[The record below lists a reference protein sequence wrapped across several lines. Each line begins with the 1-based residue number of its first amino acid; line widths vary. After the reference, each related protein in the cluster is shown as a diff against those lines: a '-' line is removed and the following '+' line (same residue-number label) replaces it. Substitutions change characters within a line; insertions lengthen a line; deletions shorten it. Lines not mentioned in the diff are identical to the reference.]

1 MRPQAANG
9 WFSEWGAPVGGAFIV
24 HLAVAVLA
32 SATLVLPVRLPTV
45 EPTIIDAE
53 IIDARVID
61 AEARRLREQLESER
75 RAAAAAAATSKAREV
90 ERELAAAAAIAARE
104 AALRRAKEAEIAKA
118 RQAQLRREREASAQ
132 LERETELRQ
141 QLALEERRAKAVRSG
156 AMAKYEEA
164 IRQKVVRNWLK
175 PAVLPGNLACVVRVE
190 QLPTGDV
197 VKAEV
202 LSCNG
207 DEAVRRSIESAVLRA
222 SPLPPPSDRTLWDRQ
237 VEFTFKLPSTTK

>member
-1 MRPQAANG
+1 MRPQAAND
-9 WFSEWGAPVGGAFIV
+9 WFSEWGAPIGGAFFV
-24 HLAVAVLA
+24 HVAVALLA
-32 SATLVLPVRLPTV
+32 SATLVMPVRIPIV
-45 EPTIIDAE
+45 EPSIIDAE

-61 AEARRLREQLESER
+61 AEARRLRESRESAA
-75 RAAAAAAATSKAREV
+75 RAASASEARAVEQELASAAA
-90 ERELAAAAAIAARE
+90 LAARE
-104 AALRRAKEAEIAKA
+104 AAVRRAKEAEIAKA

-132 LERETELRQ
+132 LERESELKQ

-156 AMAKYEEA
+156 AMARYEEA

-175 PAVLPGNLACVVRVE
+175 PAALPGNLACVVRVE

-222 SPLPPPSDRTLWDRQ
+222 SPLPPPTDRTLWDRQ
-237 VEFTFKLPSTTK
+237 IEFTFKLPSTTK